1 MTDEGQFVFIIY
13 RLNLPNKRWFIGYI
27 MNISYFN
34 GKTFTKV
41 TSLTKLHFSFIESV
55 FAKTSV
61 EG

>member
-1 MTDEGQFVFIIY
+1 
-13 RLNLPNKRWFIGYI
+13 

-34 GKTFTKV
+34 GKAFTKV
-41 TSLTKLHFSFIESV
+41 TSLTELHFSFIESV